1 MVRAA
6 SPRARRVAVLACL
19 VVATQVGVAVW
30 ASAPASGTL
39 PPLFRPLQLTV
50 VARACPAY
58 TDVTANRFRNIQQE
72 SFEDLGGRTLYGAG
86 QPISVATETTGQPD
100 PPCTPLPGWTFTLG
114 SGTTNGNPNHLST
127 VTGANGSVTTLAS
140 TPELDEDGNP
150 TGQSL
155 AGAAT
160 ITLTPAQAALADRA
174 GGLWIQ
180 GGTPADPLNG
190 RAQEFAFAV
199 LRCAIDNVHGD
210 NVE

>member
-190 RAQEFAFAV
+190 LAQQFAFAV